1 MQEPHVVILG
11 GGFAGLGVMEKLKN
25 APVKITLIDQNNY
38 HTFQPLLYQ
47 LATNELDANQVG
59 FPIREMM
66 HRQDN
71 ALFHQ
76 AKVMSVDLDNK
87 VVHLDRMEPI
97 PYDYLVVS
105 MGAVVNFFGT
115 KGAQEYAFP
124 LYTMRDALLLKTH
137 INRLLEAVDKN
148 PALIDEGALNFC
160 IVGGGP
166 TGVETAGA
174 LSELLHAV
182 AFKDYPNLPINE
194 KAQIILFEA
203 GPKLLKPFKPKL
215 QKYAKKALEKL
226 DVTVRLEEGVS
237 EIDPTHITLSS
248 GELVKTHTLVWAA
261 GIQAHPLANSLGV
274 EQVRGGRIP
283 VEPDLSLNSR
293 SEVFVVGDIALITD
307 TKTNELLP
315 QLGSVAQQA
324 GHHVGENIERL
335 VNGKQTEPF
344 EYTDKGT
351 MAAIGR
357 GAAIVQMPGNGTMTG
372 HAAWLAWLGV
382 HLALLAGGEE
392 KSSTIV
398 DWGWNILT
406 KKRGK
411 RITLTDED
419 LEAVIATSE
428 KRESEQENE

>member
-1 MQEPHVVILG
+1 MSDIQVVILG
-11 GGFAGLGVMEKLKN
+11 GGFAGLGTMQKLEDT
-25 APVKITLIDQNNY
+25 PVKITLIDQNNY

-59 FPIREMM
+59 FPMREMM

-76 AKVMSVDLDNK
+76 ARVSSIDLDKKEVLLEN
-87 VVHLDRMEPI
+87 MEPI
-97 PYDYLVVS
+97 SYDYLVVGL
-105 MGAVVNFFGT
+105 GAVVNFYGT
-115 KGAQEYAFP
+115 KGAEDYAYP
-124 LYTMRDALLLKTH
+124 LYTMRDALILKAH
-137 INRLLEAVDKN
+137 INRVLESVDKN

-160 IVGGGP
+160 VVGGGP

-182 AFKDYPNLPINE
+182 ADKDYPNLPINE
-194 KAQIILFEA
+194 KAQVILFEA
-203 GPKLLKPFKPKL
+203 GGTLLKPFKPKL

-226 DVTVRLEEGVS
+226 EVTVRLEEGVS
-237 EIDPTHITLSS
+237 EIGPTSITLRS
-248 GELVKTHTLVWAA
+248 GERVKTHTLVWGA
-261 GIQAHPLANSLGV
+261 GIQADPLAKSLGV

-283 VEPDLSLNSR
+283 VELDLSLNGR
-293 SEVFVVGDIALITD
+293 PEVFVVGDIALITD
-307 TKTNELLP
+307 AKTNETFP

-324 GHHVGENIERL
+324 GRHVGKNIERL
-335 VNGKQTEPF
+335 VEGKPTKPF
-344 EYTDKGT
+344 EYMDKGT

-357 GAAIVQMPGNGTMTG
+357 GAAVVQMPGHGSMTG

-382 HLALLAGGEE
+382 HVALLAGGEE

-406 KKRGK
+406 QKRGK
-411 RITLTDED
+411 RIMLTDED
-419 LEAVIATSE
+419 FEAAIDSNE
-428 KRESEQENE
+428 KRESAQGNE